1 MKIRVIL
8 QKLIPSKQILSHTKK
23 RKHHEGYI
31 SPKKLRKSIKECSLH
46 LSNNIKRFTR
56 RRQRQRQSEKRNKD

>member
-1 MKIRVIL
+1 MKMRVIL
-8 QKLIPSKQILSHTKK
+8 QKSIPSKQILSHTKK
-23 RKHHEGYI
+23 RKRHEGYI

-56 RRQRQRQSEKRNKD
+56 RRQRERENK